1 MTDTLR
7 TKLEKMETAVEIL
20 DSVQGMF
27 GRKDE
32 QALIE
37 ITGKYSTAKIKSG
50 TPVRDHVMIMTNY
63 FTEAE
68 LHGGTIDEVSQVGMI
83 LISLSNDF
91 IQFTS
96 NYIMNKL
103 KYDLSQLLN
112 ELQTFESISKLG
124 KSMSSLNLTEKASSS
139 KRRGWSMKR
148 KTRVAAKGKGRTS
161 GRSKGR
167 NAALEVQKPVFKK
180 SGRTSKTK
188 DVKGKCFHCQEVG
201 HWKRNCPKFLAEK
214 KGEGIV
220 LFPEIHVLEVNYV
233 DNSNYS

>member
-1 MTDTLR
+1 MSNPITALLSQVVLDGNNFQKWKSNLNIVLVSESIRFVLTEPKPPIPSSTASKEVKEAYARWNTSNNKAIAYMLASMTDTLR

-37 ITGKYSTAKIKSG
+37 ITGKYSTAKMKSG
-50 TPVRDHVMIMTNY
+50 TPVRDHVMMMTNY

-83 LISLSNDF
+83 LNSLSNDF

-112 ELQTFESISKLG
+112 ELQTF
-124 KSMSSLNLTEKASSS
+124 SLSVS
-139 KRRGWSMKR
+139 
-148 KTRVAAKGKGRTS
+148 
-161 GRSKGR
+161 
-167 NAALEVQKPVFKK
+167 
-180 SGRTSKTK
+180 
-188 DVKGKCFHCQEVG
+188 
-201 HWKRNCPKFLAEK
+201 
-214 KGEGIV
+214 
-220 LFPEIHVLEVNYV
+220 
-233 DNSNYS
+233 